1 MPLPM
6 LGTDTTVTDTVM
18 DTTVWDTVDTT
29 DTPIEVIMADT
40 GNAKLRLN
48 PLLPPTPK
56 LMLPLMLT
64 TDTTVTVWD
73 TVDTMVDI
81 TDTPMVDTD
90 IVTGKEMLKPKLNPK
105 LMPLPMPGTDIT
117 DILTDTEDITVWDTV
132 DITDTPTDTVITAD
146 GGNLFYT
153 MSRLLTKWK

>member
-1 MPLPM
+1 MPPLM
-6 LGTDTTVTDTVM
+6 LITDTTVTEDTMV
-18 DTTVWDTVDTT
+18 DTVDTT

-40 GNAKLRLN
+40 GKD
-48 PLLPPTPK
+48 P
-56 LMLPLMLT
+56 
-64 TDTTVTVWD
+64 
-73 TVDTMVDI
+73 
-81 TDTPMVDTD
+81 
-90 IVTGKEMLKPKLNPK
+90 LKPKLNPK

-153 MSRLLTKWK
+153 MSRLLKWK

>member
-1 MPLPM
+1 M
-6 LGTDTTVTDTVM
+6 G
-18 DTTVWDTVDTT
+18 
-29 DTPIEVIMADT
+29 IMADT
-40 GNAKLRLN
+40 GNVKPRLN

-105 LMPLPMPGTDIT
+105 LMPLPMLVR
-117 DILTDTEDITVWDTV
+117 ILRTSLQIRRILRFGIPW
-132 DITDTPTDTVITAD
+132 ILRIPLQI
-146 GGNLFYT
+146 
-153 MSRLLTKWK
+153 RLLRQMVVIYFIPCPGC

>member
-1 MPLPM
+1 MQSLRPMPLPM

-40 GNAKLRLN
+40 GNVKPRLN

-56 LMLPLMLT
+56 LMLPLICT
-64 TDTTVTVWD
+64 TATTVTVWD

-90 IVTGKEMLKPKLNPK
+90 IVTGKEMLKP
-105 LMPLPMPGTDIT
+105 
-117 DILTDTEDITVWDTV
+117 
-132 DITDTPTDTVITAD
+132 
-146 GGNLFYT
+146 
-153 MSRLLTKWK
+153 

>member
-1 MPLPM
+1 
-6 LGTDTTVTDTVM
+6 M

-73 TVDTMVDI
+73 MVDTM
-81 TDTPMVDTD
+81 DTPMVDTD

-117 DILTDTEDITVWDTV
+117 DI
-132 DITDTPTDTVITAD
+132 PTDTVITAD
-146 GGNLFYT
+146 GGNIFYT

>member
-1 MPLPM
+1 M
-6 LGTDTTVTDTVM
+6 LGTDTTVTDTVT

-40 GNAKLRLN
+40 GNVKLRLN

-64 TDTTVTVWD
+64 M
-73 TVDTMVDI
+73 DTMVDT

-132 DITDTPTDTVITAD
+132 DITDTPMVDTVITAD

>member
-1 MPLPM
+1 M

-40 GNAKLRLN
+40 GNVKPRLN

-105 LMPLPMPGTDIT
+105 PLPMPGTDIT

>member
-1 MPLPM
+1 MG
-6 LGTDTTVTDTVM
+6 LGTDTTVTDTVT
-18 DTTVWDTVDTT
+18 DTTVWDT
-29 DTPIEVIMADT
+29 
-40 GNAKLRLN
+40 G
-48 PLLPPTPK
+48 
-56 LMLPLMLT
+56 
-64 TDTTVTVWD
+64 DTTVTVWD

-81 TDTPMVDTD
+81 TDIPMVDTD